1 MRMGMRAI
9 AIPAGLICALSSVPA
24 RAAFYELSASG
35 TIESSNETTIPVGT
49 PWTLDLIYDT
59 DAPDLDFTV
68 NGGRDDPT
76 FGRFTDTNT
85 PPALLFFHYQ
95 AGSYAATVNSP
106 ADFGPFSK
114 VQITFT
120 SVHAIDIDIIADD
133 SFPLLAGGNV
143 FFHADFNDLSSRP
156 IFTSDGLP
164 TDPDLGPGSFDQSTV
179 SVLTHS
185 GVRFVEADGHTLA
198 TLKVTPVPEPSG
210 AALMAPGLLAV
221 FGLARR
227 RARAVARRAADR
239 IALDVSSS

>member
-1 MRMGMRAI
+1 
-9 AIPAGLICALSSVPA
+9 
-24 RAAFYELSASG
+24 
-35 TIESSNETTIPVGT
+35 
-49 PWTLDLIYDT
+49 
-59 DAPDLDFTV
+59 
-68 NGGRDDPT
+68 
-76 FGRFTDTNT
+76 
-85 PPALLFFHYQ
+85 LLFFHYQ